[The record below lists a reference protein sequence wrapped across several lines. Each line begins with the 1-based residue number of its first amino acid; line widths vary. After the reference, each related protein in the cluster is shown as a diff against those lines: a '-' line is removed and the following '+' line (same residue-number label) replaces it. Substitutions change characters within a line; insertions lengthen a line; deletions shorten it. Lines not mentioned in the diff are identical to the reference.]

1 VRRGSDDGASSSSA
15 IRRRS
20 RTYAAVG
27 RAGRDRADAFRR
39 WGDTTDNTSALGA
52 AGLSAVNLRQPGRLT
67 TTADAAVPSISV
79 SVPASTEIAII
90 GAGPG
95 GSAAAIALARA
106 GRTVTLIDRA
116 SFPRDKCCGDG
127 LTTGALRR
135 LEALGLDPSTI
146 PSWTWV
152 DDVQIAPPNGKR
164 RTFPLPREMG
174 HFAAVATRMELD
186 AALVRLAVD
195 AGATLH
201 ESTTL
206 TGIRQ
211 SANGI
216 DLAVTGPN
224 GESSF
229 TAERVIAADGMWSPT
244 RKLLG
249 GGSGRE
255 STSDKPYLG
264 EWHGY
269 RQYVSN
275 VHTAAS
281 RDLCVWFD
289 RDIVPGY
296 LWCFPLAD
304 GRVNL
309 GFGVERRPELKTKE
323 MKGLWATLLER
334 PYLREVLGSNPVFE
348 ETPKAWPIPCAPTD
362 ATAAVGR
369 VLFVGDAVRAC
380 DVLTGEGIGQALQT
394 GTMAANAILRT
405 PTFADAARDYEHELR
420 SHLGPDHRMAT
431 ALERM
436 MRSKAV
442 ANGAVAISGSTDWT
456 RRNFARW
463 LFEDYARGIALTPK
477 RWHRGLMS
485 GPGAYRTR

>member
-1 VRRGSDDGASSSSA
+1 MPIPR
-15 IRRRS
+15 
-20 RTYAAVG
+20 
-27 RAGRDRADAFRR
+27 
-39 WGDTTDNTSALGA
+39 
-52 AGLSAVNLRQPGRLT
+52 
-67 TTADAAVPSISV
+67 
-79 SVPASTEIAII
+79 STEIAIV

-95 GSAAAIALARA
+95 GASAAIALARA
-106 GRTVTLIDRA
+106 GRSVTLIDRA
-116 SFPRDKCCGDG
+116 TFPRDKCCGDG

-135 LEALGLDPSTI
+135 LDALGLDPSTI

-152 DDVQIAPPNGKR
+152 DDVQITPPNGRR

-174 HFAAVATRMELD
+174 RFAAVATRMELD
-186 AALVRLAVD
+186 AALVKLAVE

-201 ESTTL
+201 ESATL
-206 TGIRQ
+206 TAISQ
-211 SANGI
+211 SATDVHLTIN
-216 DLAVTGPN
+216 TTH
-224 GESSF
+224 GETSL
-229 TAERVIAADGMWSPT
+229 TAERVIAADGMWSST
-244 RKLLG
+244 RKLLDPTRSAG
-249 GGSGRE
+249 
-255 STSDKPYLG
+255 PYLG

-275 VHTAAS
+275 VHTQAS

-289 RDIVPGY
+289 ADIVPGY

-323 MKGLWATLLER
+323 MKGLWTTLLAR
-334 PYLREVLGSNPVFE
+334 PYLRNVLGPDPVFE
-348 ETPKAWPIPCAPTD
+348 GSPKAWPIPCAPTD
-362 ATAAVGR
+362 AAAASGR

-394 GTMAANAILRT
+394 GTMAAHAILCT
-405 PTFADAARDYEHELR
+405 HTFADAAATYEADLR

-463 LFEDYARGIALTPK
+463 LFEDYPRGIALTPK
-477 RWHRGLMS
+477 RWRKGLMS
-485 GPGAYRTR
+485 GAGAYLNK

>member
-1 VRRGSDDGASSSSA
+1 MPLPS
-15 IRRRS
+15 
-20 RTYAAVG
+20 
-27 RAGRDRADAFRR
+27 
-39 WGDTTDNTSALGA
+39 
-52 AGLSAVNLRQPGRLT
+52 
-67 TTADAAVPSISV
+67 TTAV
-79 SVPASTEIAII
+79 AII
-90 GAGPG
+90 GSGPG

-106 GRTVTLIDRA
+106 GRQVTMIDKA
-116 SFPRDKCCGDG
+116 TFPRDKCCGDG

-135 LEALGLDPSTI
+135 LDALGLDPSTI

-152 DDVQIAPPNGKR
+152 DDVRITPPNGR
-164 RTFPLPREMG
+164 QRLFPLPRGMG

-195 AGATLH
+195 AGAKVH
-201 ESTTL
+201 EATTL
-206 TGIRQ
+206 TGLEQRPDGVHLTVDT
-211 SANGI
+211 ADGATT
-216 DLAVTGPN
+216 LV
-224 GESSF
+224 
-229 TAERVIAADGMWSPT
+229 AERVIAADGMWSPT
-244 RKLLG
+244 RKFLDG
-249 GGSGRE
+249 PSR
-255 STSDKPYLG
+255 TKTPYLG

-275 VHTAAS
+275 VHTEAS
-281 RDLCVWFD
+281 KDLCVWFD
-289 RDIVPGY
+289 ADLVPGY

-309 GFGVERRPELKTKE
+309 GFGVERRPGLKTRE
-323 MKGLWATLLER
+323 MKGLWADLCAR
-334 PYLREVLGSNPVFE
+334 PYLREVLGREPVFE
-348 ETPKAWPIPCAPTD
+348 GSPKAWPIPCAPTD
-362 ATAAVGR
+362 AAAAIGR

-394 GTMAANAILRT
+394 GTMAADAILRT
-405 PTFADAARDYEHELR
+405 QSFAETAIVYEKELH
-420 SHLGPDHRMAT
+420 SHLAPDHRMAT

-477 RWHRGLMS
+477 RWRKGLMS
-485 GPGAYRTR
+485 GAGAFRNN

>member
-1 VRRGSDDGASSSSA
+1 M
-15 IRRRS
+15 
-20 RTYAAVG
+20 
-27 RAGRDRADAFRR
+27 AG
-39 WGDTTDNTSALGA
+39 T
-52 AGLSAVNLRQPGRLT
+52 
-67 TTADAAVPSISV
+67 AVPSIVV
-79 SVPASTEIAII
+79 SPPASTEIAII

-106 GRTVTLIDRA
+106 GRQVTLFDRA
-116 SFPRDKCCGDG
+116 TFPRDKCCGDG

-152 DDVQIAPPNGKR
+152 DDVQITPPNGKR

-186 AALVRLAVD
+186 AALVNLAVK

-206 TGIRQ
+206 TGINQ
-211 SANGI
+211 STTSVE
-216 DLAVTGPN
+216 LTVTGP
-224 GESSF
+224 ESEASF
-229 TAERVIAADGMWSPT
+229 IAERVIAADGMWSPT
-244 RKLLG
+244 RKLLSG
-249 GGSGRE
+249 GNSGRGDNGDNGDNGGSTGAV
-255 STSDKPYLG
+255 PYLG

-289 RDIVPGY
+289 GDIVPGY

-323 MKGLWATLLER
+323 MKGLWATLLQR
-334 PYLREVLGSNPVFE
+334 PYLREVLGPSPVFE

-362 ATAAVGR
+362 ASASIGR

-394 GTMAANAILRT
+394 GTMAADAILRT
-405 PTFADAARDYEHELR
+405 RIFSEAAGDYERELR

-463 LFEDYARGIALTPK
+463 LFEDYARGIALTPR

-485 GPGAYRTR
+485 GPGAYRKS

>member
-1 VRRGSDDGASSSSA
+1 MS
-15 IRRRS
+15 
-20 RTYAAVG
+20 
-27 RAGRDRADAFRR
+27 
-39 WGDTTDNTSALGA
+39 L
-52 AGLSAVNLRQPGRLT
+52 PP
-67 TTADAAVPSISV
+67 TTAIAV
-79 SVPASTEIAII
+79 I

-106 GRTVTLIDRA
+106 GRQVTMIDKA
-116 SFPRDKCCGDG
+116 TFPRDKCCGDG

-135 LEALGLDPSTI
+135 LDALGLDPSQI

-152 DDVQIAPPNGKR
+152 DDVRITPPNGHQR
-164 RTFPLPREMG
+164 HFPLPRGMG
-174 HFAAVATRMELD
+174 RFAAVATRTELD
-186 AALVRLAVD
+186 AALVRLAVN
-195 AGATLH
+195 AGATVH
-201 ESTTL
+201 QGTT
-206 TGIRQ
+206 
-211 SANGI
+211 
-216 DLAVTGPN
+216 VTGVNEQADGVHITVDTPD
-224 GESSF
+224 GRA
-229 TAERVIAADGMWSPT
+229 TIVAERVIAADGMWSPT

-249 GGSGRE
+249 GGPTTGA
-255 STSDKPYLG
+255 PYLG

-275 VHTAAS
+275 VYTEAS

-289 RDIVPGY
+289 ADLVPGY

-309 GFGVERRPELKTKE
+309 GFGVERRPSVKTKE
-323 MKGLWATLLER
+323 MKGLWAALCAR
-334 PYLREVLGSNPVFE
+334 PYLREVLGPNAIFE
-348 ETPKAWPIPCAPTD
+348 DSPKAWPIPCAPTD
-362 ATAAVGR
+362 AAAAMGR

-394 GTMAANAILRT
+394 GTMAAEAIVRTHSVAETANA
-405 PTFADAARDYEHELR
+405 YEKDLH

-431 ALERM
+431 ALEHM

-442 ANGAVAISGSTDWT
+442 ANGAVAISGSTNWT

-463 LFEDYARGIALTPK
+463 LFEDYPRGIALTPK

-485 GPGAYRTR
+485 GPGAYRNN